1 MLHIF
6 YYFLLWVGLTSFNN
20 RVCLQ
25 VMAAG
30 DNTLSHTR
38 KNASIRLITVD
49 TANEA
54 KTDETKRIFRLLY
67 AADGTKPCS
76 T

>member
-1 MLHIF
+1 
-6 YYFLLWVGLTSFNN
+6 
-20 RVCLQ
+20 
-25 VMAAG
+25 MAAG
-30 DNTLSHTR
+30 DNYTLSHTR
-38 KNASIRLITVD
+38 KNASIRLIIVD

-54 KTDETKRIFRLLY
+54 KTNETKRIFRLLY